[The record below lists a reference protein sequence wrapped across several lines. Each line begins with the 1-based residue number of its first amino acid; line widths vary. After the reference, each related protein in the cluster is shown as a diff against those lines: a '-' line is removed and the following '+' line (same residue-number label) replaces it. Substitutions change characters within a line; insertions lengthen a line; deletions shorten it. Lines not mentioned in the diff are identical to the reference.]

1 VNSMARRATD
11 SASDPAWPAPPG
23 ARSEAVIRRSG
34 QRGRT
39 RNHWLEAWHSFNFGS
54 FQEPGNR
61 SFGLLIV
68 FNDDI
73 IQPGQGFGPHPHRD
87 LEIITWPVAGRVH
100 HRDSVG
106 NEGELG
112 PGMLQQMTAGRGIVH
127 SEVNPSRTQV
137 ARWVQMWVVPDR
149 RGLTPSYQDLDLD
162 ASGALAEGD
171 LVPLVGRR
179 HPDALAEH
187 HQQDA
192 VFWAGRLPAGRKVL
206 LPRAPML
213 HCYVTTGAAEVKGVG
228 ILREGDAARL
238 TTGGGEQLIAA
249 ADESAE
255 VLVWEMHATVADQWP
270 STGGH

>member
-1 VNSMARRATD
+1 MTTSSSPARA
-11 SASDPAWPAPPG
+11 SARTRIGIW
-23 ARSEAVIRRSG
+23 RSS
-34 QRGRT
+34 RGRSRAVCITGTASVT
-39 RNHWLEAWHSFNFGS
+39 RANF
-54 FQEPGNR
+54 
-61 SFGLLIV
+61 
-68 FNDDI
+68 
-73 IQPGQGFGPHPHRD
+73 
-87 LEIITWPVAGRVH
+87 
-100 HRDSVG
+100 
-106 NEGELG
+106 G

-127 SEVNPSRTQV
+127 SEVNPSRTEV

-179 HPDALAEH
+179 HPHALAEH

-213 HCYVTTGAAEVKGVG
+213 HCYVTTGAAEVEGVG

-249 ADESAE
+249 ADGSAE